1 MFQIEKNI
9 IEINGND
16 FEYAVK
22 GAKSPAIILINGAG
36 GPIEGWSKAWGDI
49 GRGDVVFAYNRLDIG
64 KSSKPK
70 EPQTGIPMMCSDL
83 FFSSL
88 QPYRMF

>member
-36 GPIEGWSKAWGDI
+36 GPIEGWSKVWGD
-49 GRGDVVFAYNRLDIG
+49 RQASR
-64 KSSKPK
+64 
-70 EPQTGIPMMCSDL
+70 
-83 FFSSL
+83 
-88 QPYRMF
+88 